1 MALDILITGVGG
13 QGILSIAT
21 IIGRAAIDCGLNL
34 KQSEVHGMAQR
45 GGAVQSH
52 LRLSSSPIWSDLI
65 PRGRAG
71 MILAMEPMEALRYLD
86 WLTPDGWVIA
96 NTVIVPNLAAYPPAD
111 DLLAEIRRLPRH
123 VLLDALQTAR
133 ANGAPRAV
141 NTAMLGAA
149 SPFLGLPQPALE
161 SAIRAQFERKGPEVV
176 DGNLAVF
183 RAARE
188 VALRNTATASVA

>member
-21 IIGRAAIDCGLNL
+21 IIGRAAIAAGMYL

-52 LRLSSSPIWSDLI
+52 LRLSASPIHSDLI
-65 PRGRAG
+65 PRGQAG
-71 MILAMEPMEALRYLD
+71 MILAMEPMEALRYLE
-86 WLTPDGWVIA
+86 WLKPDGWVIA
-96 NTVIVPNLAAYPPAD
+96 NTATVPNLAGYPPAE
-111 DLLAEIRRLPRH
+111 DLLSAIRALRNH
-123 VLLDALQTAR
+123 VMLDALQTAR
-133 ANGAPRAV
+133 QNGTPRAV

-149 SPFLGLPQPALE
+149 SPFLSLPVEAVE
-161 SAIRAQFERKGPEVV
+161 EAIREQFLRKGADVV
-176 DGNLAVF
+176 ESNLAVF

-188 VALRNTATASVA
+188 AALRETGAR

>member
-21 IIGRAAIDCGLNL
+21 IIGRAAIAGGLHL

-52 LRLSSSPIWSDLI
+52 LRLSETPIWSDLI
-65 PRGRAG
+65 PRGGAG

-86 WLTPDGWVIA
+86 WLGSDGWVIA
-96 NTVIVPNLAAYPPAD
+96 NTVTVPNLAAYPPVD
-111 DLLAEIRRLPRH
+111 DLLGEIRKLRHH
-123 VLLDALQTAR
+123 VLLDALQSAR
-133 ANGAPRAV
+133 QNGAPRAV

-149 SPFLGLPQPALE
+149 SPFLGLPVEALE
-161 SAIRAQFERKGPEVV
+161 ASIREQFARKGAEVV

-183 RAARE
+183 GAARAS
-188 VALRNTATASVA
+188 ALRDTGRA

>member
-21 IIGRAAIDCGLNL
+21 IIGRAAIACGLNL

-52 LRLSSSPIWSDLI
+52 LRLSEAPICSDLI

-86 WLTPDGWVIA
+86 WLTPEGWVIA

-111 DLLAEIRRLPRH
+111 ALLAEIRKLPHH

-149 SPFLGLPQPALE
+149 SPFLGLPQDALE
-161 SAIRAQFERKGPEVV
+161 DAIRAQFERKGAPVV

-183 RAARE
+183 RAAR
-188 VALRNTATASVA
+188 TAAQSGTTASHA